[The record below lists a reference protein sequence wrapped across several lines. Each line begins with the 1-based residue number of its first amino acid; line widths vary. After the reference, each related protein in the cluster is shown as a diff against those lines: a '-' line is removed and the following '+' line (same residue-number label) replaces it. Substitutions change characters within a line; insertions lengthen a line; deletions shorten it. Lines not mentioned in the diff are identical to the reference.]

1 MSAPCKIQIVGVNAH
16 KCGYCKS
23 EGDSSKSFGF
33 CSSSMSTEVYESL
46 MLIGWRRCGDYF
58 YRPTNHDT
66 CCPMYTIRLRA
77 AEFTP
82 SKSQKK
88 VLKNAE
94 KYFTGKDL
102 SITLS
107 PAAFSEEKFQLY
119 KRYQIVVHGDEE
131 NEVTQTGF
139 QNFLVTSPLTSSIN
153 RPGFGPYG
161 TFHQE
166 YRCDGT
172 LFAVGVL
179 DILPSGLS
187 SVYFFYEP
195 DMKHLSLGK
204 YSALQEI
211 QFCNITGFEFY
222 YMGFYIHSCEKMKY
236 KGEYKPSQL
245 LCPTTLTWH
254 YLKDVISKLEVFKFA
269 PLEESAYQ
277 QRARMSVSEPS
288 ELKQL
293 FPPRPSINDL
303 RRVAIHISRHNVTV
317 RLQDLTP
324 EGQKILGNILLELSD
339 HIPLQVLNQLVI
351 SV

>member
-1 MSAPCKIQIVGVNAH
+1 M
-16 KCGYCKS
+16 
-23 EGDSSKSFGF
+23 
-33 CSSSMSTEVYESL
+33 
-46 MLIGWRRCGDYF
+46 
-58 YRPTNHDT
+58 
-66 CCPMYTIRLRA
+66 
-77 AEFTP
+77 
-82 SKSQKK
+82 
-88 VLKNAE
+88 
-94 KYFTGKDL
+94 

-119 KRYQIVVHGDEE
+119 KWYQIVVHDDEE

-139 QNFLVTSPLTSSIN
+139 QKILVISPLSSSIN

-187 SVYFFYEP
+187 S
-195 DMKHLSLGK
+195 
-204 YSALQEI
+204 
-211 QFCNITGFEFY
+211 
-222 YMGFYIHSCEKMKY
+222 
-236 KGEYKPSQL
+236 
-245 LCPTTLTWH
+245 
-254 YLKDVISKLEVFKFA
+254 KLEAFKFA
-269 PLEESAYQ
+269 PLDESAYQ
-277 QRARMSVSEPS
+277 QRSRISVSEPS

-303 RRVAIHISRHNVTV
+303 RRVAIHISRHNATV

-324 EGQKILGNILLELSD
+324 EGQKILGNILLDLSD